1 MNCPHN
7 FGPLLRLNYHCF
19 FFFFLPRFFFFLGS
33 WNHDKSERNLYICIY
48 INICTYLERERER
61 ERTRESTK
69 SYQGT
74 TPTYKVTF
82 FVFFAL
88 NYSRGFLA
96 LACIKICFLDVAL
109 CLHDLHTCLVAER
122 TPSSVFWH
130 ILWNVSVVKA
140 AACKLVVC

>member
-61 ERTRESTK
+61 TRESTK

-82 FVFFAL
+82 FGFFAL

>member
-19 FFFFLPRFFFFLGS
+19 FFFFLPRFFFS
-33 WNHDKSERNLYICIY
+33 WLLESWQIWKKPIYMYIYKYLYIP
-48 INICTYLERERER
+48 RERER

-130 ILWNVSVVKA
+130 ILWNVRVVKA